1 MATDTIVHRLIENGR
16 VRPNTPAYFVKSNNV
31 WITTSWHEF
40 VTQVRQA
47 AAALIAL
54 GLEPGGGVCILGFNR
69 PEWVIFDLASMLAG
83 GYAAGIYAS
92 NSPPDVRYIIEDS
105 ESSIILLEDEE
116 QWQKVLQVRDQIAG
130 LKYVIMMK
138 GCHIDDPQVLGWEAF
153 MARGDQIEEELVEQ
167 RLAGLKMDQLAA
179 LIYTSG
185 TTGPPKGAMLSHHNL
200 AWTADQGIRL
210 FEVTPGDS
218 LLSYLPLSH
227 AAEQM
232 FTIHAA
238 VTGGYQ
244 VYFAQYPPQK
254 HLSDNFKEVTP
265 TIVFGVPRVW
275 ERFEEGIKATLAK
288 SAGMRTRIA
297 EWALRV
303 GKRASTLK
311 NVGEE
316 PTGLLALQYKLANQ
330 LVYSKVKEALG
341 MSRAR
346 FCLTGAAPIATEIVE
361 FFNCLDFPFLEIYG
375 QTEVSGPT
383 SINRPGA
390 NKIGSVGQAW
400 PGVQVRLAD
409 DGEILVKGP
418 NVFMGYYKN
427 PEATASDLVDSWLHT
442 GDLGEFDEQGYLTVI
457 GRKKEII
464 ITSGGLNIA
473 PKNIE
478 AALMKLPLVSQAVCI
493 GEKRRYITSL
503 VTLNR
508 KALAKFA
515 EEHELEGND
524 LHANPVVI
532 AAVKKSIDEQV
543 NPHLPRAEQVR
554 DFRILSRDFTLED
567 GEITPTLKIKRQIVY
582 EHFKSEIESMYAGK

>member
-1 MATDTIVHRLIENGR
+1 MATDTIPHRLIENGR
-16 VRPNTPAYFVKSNNV
+16 IRPNAPAYFVKSDNV
-31 WITTSWHEF
+31 WTPTSWHEF
-40 VTQVRQA
+40 VIQVRQA
-47 AAALIAL
+47 ASALIAL

-69 PEWVIFDLASMLAG
+69 PEWVIFNLASMLAG

-92 NSPPDVRYIIEDS
+92 NSPPDVRYIIENS
-105 ESSIILLEDEE
+105 ESSIILLEDQD
-116 QWQKVLQVRDQIAG
+116 QWQKVLQVRDQIGG
-130 LKYVIMMK
+130 LKHVITMK
-138 GCHIDDPQVLGWEAF
+138 GCYIDDPQVLDWETF
-153 MARGDQIEEELVEQ
+153 LEKGDQIGEELVEE
-167 RLAGLKMDQLAA
+167 RIAGLRTDQLAA

-210 FEVTPGDS
+210 FEVTPEDS

-288 SAGMRTRIA
+288 SAGMRIRMA

-303 GKRASTLK
+303 GKRVSTLK
-311 NVGEE
+311 NAGEK

-361 FFNCLDFPFLEIYG
+361 FFNCLDFPLLEIYG

-418 NVFMGYYKN
+418 NVFMGYYNN
-427 PEATASDLVDSWLHT
+427 PEATASDLVDGWLHT
-442 GDLGEFDEQGYLTVI
+442 GDLGEFDEQGFLTVI

-473 PKNIE
+473 PSNIE

-508 KALAKFA
+508 KALVKFA
-515 EEHELEGND
+515 EEHALEGHDFHTN
-524 LHANPVVI
+524 AMVI

-567 GEITPTLKIKRQIVY
+567 GEITPTLKIRRQVVY